1 MTLFQILIKGKLVLF
16 VSLIMVTGC
25 QPVELQPISSEIIAT
40 GTVGVNPPPTL
51 TAPVTPT
58 PKINTETPTLLLMP
72 TLTATP
78 VPENHT
84 IITDPSLEIHI
95 FSDKPAQIAFLHI
108 SGPDIVLLDASG
120 SLVRVIRF
128 SDQLFPLD
136 LYWRSGTINGFI
148 VTTASAEDYQIWK
161 ISPIDNHVQMLFE
174 MKREFGI
181 TYPQISPD
189 GRWVMYSLWSGEFF
203 YEGASQQ
210 DIEVFSINNP
220 SQVFRITRYGGGQLK
235 GGTWSPDGATIA
247 FTDYDEDK
255 NMQLFL
261 SSPDGSSLRQITSN
275 SDPSREIRTVRWSP
289 DGSRLVFDAPGG
301 QEKSNIWMYII
312 DRDYLY
318 SLLSD
323 IHELTISQGVI
334 WWINDGNDLLF
345 GASAMGASSRGIFVF
360 AAQGGME
367 GYLPESKLPNEPS
380 WIFPID
386 DNGSVGFC
394 AGSFIEGFAMDA
406 RVFYRWNYT
415 LDTITYF
422 TDSTKWNLYQYPNMA
437 IKVVVAGYP

>member
-1 MTLFQILIKGKLVLF
+1 MTLFQFMIKGNLVLF
-16 VSLIMVTGC
+16 VSLIIVTGC
-25 QPVELQPISSEIIAT
+25 QPVEVQPISSEIIAT
-40 GTVGVNPPPTL
+40 GTVEVNPPLTL
-51 TAPVTPT
+51 TAPVTST
-58 PKINTETPTLLLMP
+58 PKIITETPTPLLTP

-78 VPENHT
+78 VPETHR
-84 IITDPSLEIHI
+84 IITDPSFEIHI
-95 FSDKPAQIAFLHI
+95 FSDKPAHIAFLHI

-120 SLVRVIRF
+120 NLVRVIRF
-128 SDQLFPLD
+128 SDQFGPYD
-136 LYWRSGTINGFI
+136 LYWRSGAINGFI
-148 VTTASAEDYQIWK
+148 VTTVSAEGYQIWK
-161 ISPIDNHVQMLFE
+161 ISPKDNHVQMLFE
-174 MKREFGI
+174 REIEFGI

-203 YEGASQQ
+203 YQGASQQ
-210 DIEVFSINNP
+210 DIEVFSIDNP
-220 SQVFRITRYGGGQLK
+220 SQVFRLTRYGGGQLK

-301 QEKSNIWMYII
+301 QEKSNIWIYIM

-318 SLLSD
+318 ALLSD
-323 IHELTISQGVI
+323 IHELTVSQGVI

-345 GASAMGASSRGIFVF
+345 GASAQGASLRGVFVF
-360 AAQGGME
+360 RAQGGRD
-367 GYLPESKLPNEPS
+367 GYLPENELPNEPS

-386 DNGSVGFC
+386 DNVSVGFC
-394 AGSFIEGFAMDA
+394 AGLFIEGFATDA

-422 TDSTKWNLYQYPNMA
+422 TDSTKWNVYPPANMLA
-437 IKVVVAGYP
+437 EVVVAGYP